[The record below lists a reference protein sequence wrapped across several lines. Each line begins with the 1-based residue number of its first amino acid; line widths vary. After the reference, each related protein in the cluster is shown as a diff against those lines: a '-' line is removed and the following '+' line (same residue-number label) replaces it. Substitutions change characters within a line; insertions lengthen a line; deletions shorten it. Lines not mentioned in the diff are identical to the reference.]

1 MGKYIKYRLKHML
14 IEKDRKINLLKTFVY
29 RDKKRKTVITKY
41 IY

>member
-14 IEKDRKINLLKTFVY
+14 IEKDIKGKSFKNISLERK
-29 RDKKRKTVITKY
+29 KKKKGKKY